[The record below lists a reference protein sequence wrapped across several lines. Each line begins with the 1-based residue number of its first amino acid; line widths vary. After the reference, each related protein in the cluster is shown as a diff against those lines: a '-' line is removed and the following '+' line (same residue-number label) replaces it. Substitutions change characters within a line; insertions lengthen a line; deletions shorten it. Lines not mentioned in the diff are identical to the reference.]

1 MPVLRDSQSR
11 DCRSVFPVWQIH
23 AGQAN
28 ASAPAAEPSASGGGT
43 DQLPQV
49 SKAPPAHEQILRVLR
64 GAAGSLNSRRTQ
76 IRGAEHG
83 AHSAHARPVSGKNSA
98 ADPEACGASSPAAP
112 AAKTCGR

>member
-23 AGQAN
+23 AKQA
-28 ASAPAAEPSASGGGT
+28 SSRGPTAEPSASGGGT

-49 SKAPPAHEQILRVLR
+49 SKTPAAHEQILRLLR
-64 GAAGSLNSRRTQ
+64 GAAGSLNSRRAQ

-83 AHSAHARPVSGKNSA
+83 AHSAHACAVSGKSSA

-112 AAKTCGR
+112 AAKICGP